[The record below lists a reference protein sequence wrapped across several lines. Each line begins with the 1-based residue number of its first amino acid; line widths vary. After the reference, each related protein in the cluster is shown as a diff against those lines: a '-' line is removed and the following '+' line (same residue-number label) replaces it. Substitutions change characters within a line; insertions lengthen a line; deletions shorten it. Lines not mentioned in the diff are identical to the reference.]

1 LLAIVAVV
9 AGNVMVSHYPVSPF
23 EAFDFFPDLLDDA
36 AHFVPQKAPWAISA
50 VNLFKIRP
58 TNAAGLEM
66 DKNVSQGRNGRW
78 NIFQNDLARALE
90 ETGEHPK
97 LPHCCRV

>member
-1 LLAIVAVV
+1 MLAVVAAV
-9 AGNVMVSHYPVSPF
+9 AGNVMVNHYPVSPF
-23 EAFDFFPDLLDDA
+23 EAFDFFPDLFYDS
-36 AHFVPQKAPWAISA
+36 AHFVPQKDTWAISA

-58 TNAAGLEM
+58 TNAPGTET

-90 ETGEHPK
+90 ETSEHLR
-97 LPHCCRV
+97 LPDCCRV